1 MHQSCIIF
9 YIFATVLHL
18 QFLRFSMVKDF
29 MRRRKY
35 PFYKQP
41 DAMDCGPVCL
51 KMVADYHGKK
61 IPMQHLRKLC
71 KIGKQGTTLL
81 DLIDAAENIG
91 FKTLA
96 VELEFNQL
104 KRLPMP
110 CIVHWQK
117 EHYVVVYEVTDEV
130 LYLADPAL
138 NDKIKLRAAEFLPGW
153 NTGNNTQI
161 GRVLL
166 LETTKSFHKMED
178 KPEHKTSLW
187 NLLPYLKL
195 HSKGWF
201 PIALSLAL
209 ASGFSLVIPLLT
221 QMIVDKGI
229 QGKNTNLL
237 LLICLAQLM
246 LFSGRMLMD
255 FVRGRLL
262 FKIGA
267 RTSISMLKDF
277 LAKLMKLPF
286 SFFDNRQAGDNMQR
300 VNDNQRIE
308 EFLTNSLINFILSAI
323 TLIVLGGVLLHY
335 NWQIFLLFIAGA
347 GISIIW
353 SNSFQQK
360 RKIIDQKKFKVLSAN
375 QQLLLEIFYAMQEIK
390 LTGSEDEKK
399 QLWEGLQDQSF
410 DLKLEALQLDQRM
423 QGVGSFINEVKNVLI
438 TYAAA
443 MLVIHDQVTLGG
455 MLAITYICGQL
466 NAPVNQLVEFS
477 RVSQNAKFSLLRIDE
492 VQQETEEDYGVEEE
506 LKPAGPVDI
515 LLDGLSFRYGGKH
528 SALVLKDISLTIPAG
543 KVTAIVGTSG
553 SGKTT
558 LIKLLLK
565 FYAATAG
572 NLQIGNQNIETINA
586 KSWRMHCGVVMQDGY
601 VFMDTIANNI
611 FAGAGVKDFDRLYDA
626 AKMANMHDFFLKM
639 PFGYETVVGRDGYGL
654 SEGQKQRLL
663 IARMIYRNPDYVF
676 LDEATNSLDAQNE
689 LSIVNNLNAF
699 FRGKTVLIVAHRLS
713 TVKNADQIVVLQQG
727 EIKEVGTH
735 QALLQTKGQY
745 YHLIKNQL
753 ELGR

>member
-1 MHQSCIIF
+1 MH
-9 YIFATVLHL
+9 YILHICNYIA
-18 QFLRFSMVKDF
+18 FTIWNSGMIKDF
-29 MRRRKY
+29 IRRRKY

-51 KMVADYHGKK
+51 KMIAGYYGKNFS
-61 IPMQHLRKLC
+61 MQQLRKLC
-71 KIGKQGTTLL
+71 KIGKQGTTML

-91 FKTLA
+91 FKTMA
-96 VELEFNQL
+96 AALEYNKL
-104 KRLPMP
+104 NKLPLP
-110 CIVHWQK
+110 FIVHWNK
-117 EHYVVVYEVTDEV
+117 EHYVVVYEVNDESF
-130 LYLADPAL
+130 YIADPAL
-138 NDKIKLRAAEFLPGW
+138 NGKITLNAIEFLAGW
-153 NTGNNTQI
+153 SINDEDQT

-166 LETTKSFHKMED
+166 LEPTAAFNEIES
-178 KPEHKTSLW
+178 KPDYKTSLW
-187 NLLPYLKL
+187 NLVPYLKL
-195 HSKGWF
+195 HRKGWF
-201 PIALSLAL
+201 PIAVSLAL

-237 LLICLAQLM
+237 LLICLGQLM

-262 FKIGA
+262 FRIGA
-267 RTSISMLKDF
+267 RTSITMLKDF

-323 TLIVLGGVLLHY
+323 TLVVLGGVLLHY
-335 NWQIFLLFIAGA
+335 NWQIFMLFIVGAGA
-347 GISIIW
+347 SLIW

-390 LTGSEDEKK
+390 LTGSEEEKK
-399 QLWEGLQDQSF
+399 QLWEGLQDQSY
-410 DLKLEALQLDQRM
+410 DLKLEALQLDQQM
-423 QGVGSFINEVKNVLI
+423 QGVGAFINEVKNVLI

-492 VQQETEEDYGVEEE
+492 VQQEEEEDFEVEQE
-506 LKPAGPVDI
+506 LSVNGPVAI
-515 LLDGLSFRYGGKH
+515 VLNRVSFRYGSKH
-528 SALVLKDISLTIPAG
+528 SPLVLKNVSLKIPAG

-565 FYAATAG
+565 FYAAIEG
-572 NLQIGNQNIETINA
+572 NIEIGDQKIEAINA
-586 KSWRMHCGVVMQDGY
+586 RSWRKHCGVVMQDGY

-611 FAGAGVKDFDRLYDA
+611 FAGAEVKDLNRLHDA
-626 AKMANMHDFFLKM
+626 AKMANMHAFFLKM

-689 LSIVNNLNAF
+689 LSIVNNLNTF
-699 FRGKTVLIVAHRLS
+699 FQGKTVLIVAHRLS

-735 QALLQTKGQY
+735 QELLQIKGHY
-745 YHLIKNQL
+745 YHLIRNQL
-753 ELGR
+753 ELGQ

>member
-1 MHQSCIIF
+1 MI
-9 YIFATVLHL
+9 
-18 QFLRFSMVKDF
+18 KDF
-29 MRRRKY
+29 IRRRKY

-51 KMVADYHGKK
+51 KMIAGYYGKNFS
-61 IPMQHLRKLC
+61 MQQLRKLC
-71 KIGKQGTTLL
+71 KIGKQGTTML
-81 DLIDAAENIG
+81 DLIDAAGSIG
-91 FKTLA
+91 FKTMA
-96 VELEFNQL
+96 VALEYNKL
-104 KRLPMP
+104 NKLPIP
-110 CIVHWQK
+110 FIVHWNK
-117 EHYVVVYEVTDEV
+117 EHYVVVYEVNDKSF
-130 LYLADPAL
+130 YIADPAL
-138 NDKIKLRAAEFLPGW
+138 NGKITLNAIEFLAGW
-153 NTGNNTQI
+153 SINDEDQT

-166 LETTKSFHKMED
+166 LEPTAAFNEIES
-178 KPEHKTSLW
+178 KPDHKTSLW
-187 NLLPYLKL
+187 NLVPYLKL
-195 HSKGWF
+195 HRKGWF
-201 PIALSLAL
+201 PIAVSLAL

-237 LLICLAQLM
+237 LLICLGQLM

-262 FKIGA
+262 FRIGA
-267 RTSISMLKDF
+267 RTSITMLKDF

-323 TLIVLGGVLLHY
+323 TLVVLGGVLLHY
-335 NWQIFLLFIAGA
+335 NWQIFMLFIVGAGA
-347 GISIIW
+347 SLIW

-390 LTGSEDEKK
+390 LTGSEEKKK
-399 QLWEGLQDQSF
+399 QLWEGLQDQSY

-423 QGVGSFINEVKNVLI
+423 QGVGAFINEVKNVLI

-492 VQQETEEDYGVEEE
+492 VQQEEEEDFEVEQE
-506 LKPAGPVDI
+506 LSVNGPVAI
-515 LLDGLSFRYGGKH
+515 VLNRVSFRYGSKH
-528 SALVLKDISLTIPAG
+528 SPLVLKDVSLKIPAG

-565 FYAATAG
+565 FYAAIEG
-572 NLQIGNQNIETINA
+572 NIEIGDQKIEVINA
-586 KSWRMHCGVVMQDGY
+586 RSWRKHCGVVMQDGY
-601 VFMDTIANNI
+601 VFTDTIANNI
-611 FAGAGVKDFDRLYDA
+611 FAGAEVKDLNRLHDA

-689 LSIVNNLNAF
+689 LSIVNNLNTF
-699 FRGKTVLIVAHRLS
+699 FEGKTVLIVAHRLS

-735 QALLQTKGQY
+735 QELLQIKGHY
-745 YHLIKNQL
+745 YHLIRNQL
-753 ELGR
+753 ELGQ

>member
-1 MHQSCIIF
+1 MI
-9 YIFATVLHL
+9 
-18 QFLRFSMVKDF
+18 KDF
-29 MRRRKY
+29 IRRRKY

-51 KMVADYHGKK
+51 KMIAEYHGKNFS
-61 IPMQHLRKLC
+61 MQHLRRLC
-71 KIGKQGTTLL
+71 KIGKQGTTML
-81 DLIDAAENIG
+81 DLLDAAENIG
-91 FKTLA
+91 FKTIA
-96 VELEFNQL
+96 AELEYNKL
-104 KRLPMP
+104 NKLPLP
-110 CIVHWQK
+110 FIVHWKK
-117 EHYVVVYEVTDEV
+117 EHYVVVYEVNDKSV
-130 LYLADPAL
+130 YLADPAL
-138 NDKIKLRAAEFLPGW
+138 NGKITLNATEFLASWSIKNGDE
-153 NTGNNTQI
+153 T

-166 LETTKSFHKMED
+166 LERTAAFEDMES
-178 KPEHKTSLW
+178 KPDHKTSLW
-187 NLLPYLKL
+187 NLIPYLKL
-195 HSKGWF
+195 HRKGWF
-201 PIALSLAL
+201 PIAVSLAL

-237 LLICLAQLM
+237 LLICLGQLM

-262 FKIGA
+262 FRIGA
-267 RTSISMLKDF
+267 RTSITMLKDF

-308 EFLTNSLINFILSAI
+308 EFLTNSLINFVLSAI
-323 TLIVLGGVLLHY
+323 TLLVLGGVLLHY
-335 NWQIFLLFIAGA
+335 NWQIFLLFIVGA
-347 GISIIW
+347 GISVIW

-390 LTGSEDEKK
+390 LTGSEEEKK
-399 QLWEGLQDQSF
+399 QLWESLQDQSF

-423 QGVGSFINEVKNVLI
+423 QGVGAFINEVKNVLI

-477 RVSQNAKFSLLRIDE
+477 RVSQNAKFSLMRIDE
-492 VQQETEEDYGVEEE
+492 VQQEEEEDLGVEQE
-506 LKPAGPVDI
+506 LSANGPVDMAMNHV
-515 LLDGLSFRYGGKH
+515 SFRYGSKY
-528 SALVLKDISLTIPAG
+528 STLVLKDVSLNIPAG

-565 FYAATAG
+565 FYAATDG
-572 NLQIGNQNIETINA
+572 NIKIGDQKIEAINA
-586 KSWRMHCGVVMQDGY
+586 RSWRKHCGVVMQDGY
-601 VFMDTIANNI
+601 VFMDTIVNNI
-611 FAGAGVKDFDRLYDA
+611 FAGAENKDMNRLYEA
-626 AKMANMHDFFLKM
+626 AKMANMHAFFVKM

-689 LSIVNNLNAF
+689 LSIVNNLNTF
-699 FRGKTVLIVAHRLS
+699 FKGKTVLIVAHRLS

-735 QALLQTKGQY
+735 QELLQFKGQY
-745 YHLIKNQL
+745 YYLIKNQL
-753 ELGR
+753 ELGQ

>member
-9 YIFATVLHL
+9 YIFATLLHL
-18 QFLRFSMVKDF
+18 QFWRFSMVKDF

-71 KIGKQGTTLL
+71 KIGKQGTTML

-91 FKTLA
+91 FKTMA

-130 LYLADPAL
+130 VYLADPAL
-138 NDKIKLRAAEFLPGW
+138 NDKIKLRTAEFLPGW
-153 NTGNNTQI
+153 TTGNNTQI

-166 LETTKSFHKMED
+166 LETTKSFHEMED
-178 KPEHKTSLW
+178 KSEHKTSLW
-187 NLLPYLKL
+187 NLFPYLKL
-195 HSKGWF
+195 HKKGWF
-201 PIALSLAL
+201 PIAVSLAL

-237 LLICLAQLM
+237 LLICVGQLM

-347 GISIIW
+347 GMSIIW

-506 LKPAGPVDI
+506 LKAAGPVDI

-528 SALVLKDISLTIPAG
+528 SALVLKDISLKIPAG

-572 NLQIGNQNIETINA
+572 NLQIGHQKIETINA
-586 KSWRMHCGVVMQDGY
+586 KSWRTHCGVVMQDGY

-735 QALLQTKGQY
+735 QELLQTKGYY